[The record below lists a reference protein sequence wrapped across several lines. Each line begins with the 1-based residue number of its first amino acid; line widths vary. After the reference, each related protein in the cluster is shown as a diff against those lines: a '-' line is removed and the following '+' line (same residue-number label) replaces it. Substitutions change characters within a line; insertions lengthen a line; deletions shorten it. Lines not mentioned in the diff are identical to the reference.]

1 MSTTG
6 TRRRRLLGMAVVHGR
21 SMLPA
26 LREGDRL
33 LVLHGGRPPPGRA
46 GEIRLPGGVV
56 AVKRGVRRGPDGWW
70 VEADNRAEGVDSRQ
84 VGQIG
89 DDDVV
94 AVVLLRIW
102 PRPARA

>member
-1 MSTTG
+1 MATTG

-33 LVLHGGRPPPGRA
+33 LVLHGGRPRPGRA
-46 GEIRLPGGVV
+46 VVVRLPGGVV
-56 AVKRGVRRGPDGWW
+56 AVKRAVRRDPDGWW
-70 VEADNRAEGVDSRQ
+70 VEADNRAEGVDSRK
-84 VGQIG
+84 VGAIH

-94 AVVLLRIW
+94 AVVLARLW
-102 PRPARA
+102 PRPGRA

>member
-1 MSTTG
+1 MATTG

-33 LVLHGGRPPPGRA
+33 LVLHGGRPRPGRA
-46 GEIRLPGGVV
+46 VVVRLPGGVV
-56 AVKRGVRRGPDGWW
+56 AVKRAVRRDPDGWW
-70 VEADNRAEGVDSRQ
+70 VEADNRAEGVDSRK
-84 VGQIG
+84 VGAIR

-94 AVVLLRIW
+94 AVVLARLW
-102 PRPARA
+102 PRPGRA